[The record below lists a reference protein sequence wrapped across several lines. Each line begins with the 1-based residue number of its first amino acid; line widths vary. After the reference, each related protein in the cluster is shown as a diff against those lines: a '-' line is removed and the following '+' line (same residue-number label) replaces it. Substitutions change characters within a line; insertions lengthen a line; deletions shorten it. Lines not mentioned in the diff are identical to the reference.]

1 MADAI
6 ADFASLEEPVDQT
19 VDTSADGSAQDG
31 ANDIQVADPAS
42 TDGSAPTEPT
52 DGRKGPQALRDTVKS
67 LSEQSPEHAGQLK
80 EMANSYFREKAYKQA
95 FETPQLAAD
104 AKSLIDTVGGIEG
117 ISKLQERDQQFT
129 QQDEMYRDGNPD
141 ILQNFAKDFPE
152 GFSALAPHYLSLL
165 SQKNPEA
172 FNNAVVPY
180 AVGLLDNAG
189 FSDFLGNLQ
198 RETDPARSK
207 QMVEN
212 LIRWYQGAQNG
223 AKELKTAPKNGT
235 TKPDDGKAS
244 LQTEREAIFSEG
256 VAMKVNAAV
265 EAPLAKATDQYA
277 KQNGWNDDQKAYF
290 KQQLSDAV
298 VKQMNGDKNYTAQVD
313 LRKKNTNRS
322 HDTVASYISGE
333 FNRRLTDIAFETSEK
348 VKKLLGTSKGKPAT
362 TGVTKPGG
370 PQTAAGGRP
379 LLISQQPNDADID
392 WSKDPNQL
400 LFITNQ
406 SYLKNGK
413 FVTWPQK

>member
-6 ADFASLEEPVDQT
+6 ADFAGLEEPIDQT
-19 VDTSADGSAQDG
+19 VDTSVDTQDVSTETPT
-31 ANDIQVADPAS
+31 DITTPE
-42 TDGSAPTEPT
+42 PTENA

-67 LSEQSPEHAGQLK
+67 LSEQSPEHASQLK
-80 EMANSYFREKAYKQA
+80 EMANSYFREKAYKNS
-95 FETPQLAAD
+95 FETPQLASD

-117 ISKLQERDQQFT
+117 ISKLQERDQQYS
-129 QQDEMYRDGNPD
+129 QQDNYLRDGNPD
-141 ILQNFAKDFPE
+141 VLQEFAKDFPE

-223 AKELKTAPKNGT
+223 AKELKTAPKTGT
-235 TKPDDGKAS
+235 AKPDDGKAS

-265 EAPLAKATDQYA
+265 EAPLTKTIDQYA

-290 KQQLSDAV
+290 RKQLSDAV
-298 VKQMNGDKNYTAQVD
+298 VAQMNGDKNYTAQVD
-313 LRKKNTNRS
+313 LRKKNQSRT

-333 FNRRLTDIAFETSEK
+333 FNRRLTDIAFETGEK
-348 VKKLLGTSKGKPAT
+348 VKKLIGGKGGRPAP
-362 TGVTKPGG
+362 TGLPKPGG
-370 PQTAAGGRP
+370 PTTGANGTA
-379 LLISQQPNDADID
+379 LLISAQPNDADID

-400 LFITNQ
+400 KFITNRAH
-406 SYLKNGK
+406 LKNGK
-413 FVTWPQK
+413 FVTWK